1 MSMDLDSWQERL
13 ESQFEDVTLAKL
25 ERPHEP
31 VTFALEHGLNHDERA
46 QLSESIHESLRQ
58 KKIRQQHYLCWVAYA
73 AEFGYRFSGNEYW
86 YSFTKETPG
95 WDNRK
100 RWFIKSCFKKF
111 KEQYNGAEPKGPWAA
126 HFNIICWPITHAI
139 LPADLQRQLA
149 EILFRIRHTVVRDDI
164 SSPRQLGQIIAA
176 NSQGAISR
184 FTELA
189 SEHELIGQIASALL
203 LDDQSGEWIEASA
216 LQRITRDLSVEEQAR
231 SWLHDARRHVS
242 HRAQVTGLKG
252 SEATQR
258 RSAASP
264 RPRIRPKLTLRPEKD
279 GAWRL
284 VVEAPNF
291 TPLVRH
297 YSDVQPILQRA
308 MVSLGGSERK
318 YSGRALLH
326 GSLTVPLAAWP
337 IPTAPLIAVHP
348 SHPDLDALLAHET
361 AMPAGPWL
369 FRLNQDGIATEVRS
383 KRISANA
390 EYLLIT
396 DTEQQFPLGERAE
409 MSCAG
414 AWAWLFSVSSLD
426 DTAQVLHEWGLSPA
440 RAISVRPS
448 GLPSVTW
455 DREGAAEWLSTNQPV
470 VSLSANFAIAR
481 FEVQMDVGTEVLN
494 VTATPTG
501 NSLAYVVL
509 PKLPAGTYLL
519 HVTAYPVDP
528 NTRTEEGDLEVSIR
542 DPSPGSDRAVA
553 LVVSQEP
560 ANATLEQLLEG
571 EVSFHIHGPQTR
583 SVSVS
588 LRFLK
593 NDRIRPIAARTIQSL
608 ALPVS
613 PESFTHRLEGVLK
626 KDDKLLL
633 ACIEADACELIIKCA
648 GLGTST
654 HRFERPFTA
663 LRWGLLATRDGY
675 SMTLFEDV
683 ENPEEIEITR
693 YEFSTPLR
701 ARLLTARDLAKAA
714 AGKALPG
721 MYVARSDHDI
731 SSSIVPLRTLDEL
744 RGVQPKFFR
753 PERDLASV
761 KRYLDT
767 ICLWHQV
774 ESRGNLFGRYAWR
787 RSIRALVQ
795 QVVGL
800 ICGTPWYKA
809 ERRFDGGNRDLAALG
824 RRIPYRDRGVGW
836 AERLID
842 AIPEASKS
850 TLEERIKLLAS
861 ITGYSE
867 DLCEFALRLTTE
879 PATLYRGN
887 LLTDPNIRTVM
898 HRSELV
904 RAARFLVLG
913 MSAMGGAAGR
923 DDVEQHEGL

>member
-1 MSMDLDSWQERL
+1 MDLDDWQKRL

-31 VTFALEHGLNHDERA
+31 VTFALEHGLNCDERA
-46 QLSESIHESLRQ
+46 SLSESIHESLKQRRL
-58 KKIRQQHYLCWVAYA
+58 RQQHYLCWVAYA
-73 AEFGYRFSGNEYW
+73 AEFGYRFAGNEYW
-86 YSFTKETPG
+86 HSFTKETPG
-95 WDNRK
+95 WDNRN
-100 RWFIKSCFKKF
+100 RWFIKACFKKF

-149 EILFRIRHTVVRDDI
+149 EILFRIRHTVVREDI
-164 SSPRQLGQIIAA
+164 STPRQLGQIIAA
-176 NSQGAISR
+176 NSLGAASR

-203 LDDQSGEWIEASA
+203 LDDQSGEWIEANA
-216 LQRITRDLSVEEQAR
+216 LQRITQDLSVEEQAR

-252 SEATQR
+252 GRATQR
-258 RSAASP
+258 RSAGSP
-264 RPRIRPKLTLRPEKD
+264 RPRIRPKLTLRPEKH

-308 MVSLGGSERK
+308 MVSLGGAGRR
-318 YSGRALLH
+318 YSGRTLLH
-326 GSLTVPLAAWP
+326 GSLTAPLSAWP
-337 IPTAPLIAVHP
+337 TPTEPLIAVHP

-361 AMPAGPWL
+361 AMPGGPWL
-369 FRLNQDGIATEVRS
+369 FRLNQDGIAAEVRS
-383 KRISANA
+383 KRVSANA

-409 MSCAG
+409 MSCKG
-414 AWAWLFSVSSLD
+414 ASAWLFSVSSLD
-426 DTAQVLHEWGLSPA
+426 ETAQTLHEWGLSPA
-440 RAISVRPS
+440 RAITVRPA

-455 DREGAAEWLSTNQPV
+455 DREGAAEWLSTNKPI
-470 VSLSANFAIAR
+470 VSLAANFAIAR
-481 FEVQMDVGTEVLN
+481 FEVQMDVGTELLR
-494 VTATPTG
+494 VTASPIDG
-501 NSLAYVVL
+501 SPAHVVL
-509 PKLPAGTYLL
+509 PKLPAGTYFL
-519 HVTAYPVDP
+519 HVTAFPVDS

-542 DPSPGSDRAVA
+542 DPLPANDRAVA

-560 ANATLEQLLEG
+560 ENATLEQLLEG
-571 EVSFHIHGPQTR
+571 EVSFHIHGPGTR
-583 SVSVS
+583 SASAS
-588 LRFLK
+588 IRFLK
-593 NDRIRPIAARTIQSL
+593 NDRIKPIASRTIQSL

-613 PESFTHRLEGVLK
+613 PEKFTSRLQNLLK

-633 ACIEADACELIIKCA
+633 ACMEADACELKIKCA
-648 GLGTST
+648 GLGASV
-654 HRFERPFTA
+654 HRFERPFSA
-663 LRWGLLATRDGY
+663 LRWGLLATKDGY

-683 ENPEEIEITR
+683 ENPEAIEVTR

-701 ARLLTARDLAKAA
+701 ARLMTPRDLINAA
-714 AGKALPG
+714 AGKASPG

-731 SSSIVPLRTLDEL
+731 ASSIVPLRTLEEL
-744 RGVQPKFFR
+744 RGVQPRFFR
-753 PERDLASV
+753 PERDLPSV
-761 KRYLDT
+761 KHYLDT

-774 ESRGNLFGRYAWR
+774 ESRGNLFGRFAWR

-795 QVVGL
+795 QLVGL
-800 ICGTPWYKA
+800 ISGTPWYKA
-809 ERRFDGGNRDLAALG
+809 ERRFDNGDRDLAMLG

-842 AIPEASKS
+842 AMPQAAKFTFEQ
-850 TLEERIKLLAS
+850 RIKLLAS
-861 ITGYSE
+861 VTGYSE

-879 PATLYRGN
+879 PATLYRGS
-887 LLTDPNIRTVM
+887 LLTDRNIRTVM

-913 MSAMGGAAGR
+913 ASALDSAASK
-923 DDVEQHEGL
+923 DDVEQHEDLR